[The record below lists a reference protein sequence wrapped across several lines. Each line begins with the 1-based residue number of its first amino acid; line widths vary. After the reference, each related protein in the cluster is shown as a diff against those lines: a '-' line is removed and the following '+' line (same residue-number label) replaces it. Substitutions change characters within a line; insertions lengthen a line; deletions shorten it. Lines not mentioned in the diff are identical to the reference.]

1 MGLPT
6 TERERERTSDAVP
19 PRARERPR
27 ARLVLP
33 GGGGYGEVLANPR
46 FRRLWLA
53 HSVAGVGEAL
63 ASIAMP
69 LLAYGLT
76 GSSSLLGLI
85 FVIQTVPRVILS
97 PVAGLLADRLDRRL
111 VMLSADLGR
120 AAVVALLP
128 FATEAWQIGLL
139 AALVAVG
146 NTAFKP
152 AELAAVPSVVEP
164 DLLVRALSV
173 SQVSSSMIRVIG
185 PAIGAGIIG
194 LAGPRP
200 AFGLQALWFLVS
212 AALLRRLALPRP
224 TRQITSETGAWAV
237 IRRDVRE
244 GLATVAHNPVVRG
257 TAAVE
262 ALWQLVVAIIGVALL
277 VYLEESAALGDGAGT
292 RYALLT
298 ACFGGGTT
306 IGALAAAR
314 VERRIGRARL
324 MAVGY
329 LAPVMLMPAGWT
341 PPLPVIFGCWIL
353 LGFADAWA
361 VIAMQAYLTEAVPDE
376 LRGRVY
382 ATWTAVVTLAAAGW
396 FAMVGWATD
405 ALGPPTTIA
414 LAGGI
419 VGLGGPLLLL
429 ASGALAAMRR
439 HVSPAP
445 AVTPHG

>member
-1 MGLPT
+1 MGGRT
-6 TERERERTSDAVP
+6 TEREPTRD
-19 PRARERPR
+19 RAARQGR
-27 ARLVLP
+27 AGAHLLLP
-33 GGGGYGEVLANPR
+33 GGGGYGEVLANRR
-46 FRRLWLA
+46 FRQLWLA
-53 HSVAGVGEAL
+53 HMVAGLGEAV

-69 LLAYGLT
+69 LLAYDLT
-76 GSSSLLGLI
+76 GSAGLLGLI

-120 AAVVALLP
+120 AVVVALLP
-128 FATEAWQIGLL
+128 FTTETWQIGVL

-164 DLLVRALSV
+164 ALLVRALSV
-173 SQVSSSMIRVIG
+173 SQVSSSVIRVVG

-200 AFGLQALWFLVS
+200 AFWLQALCFLVS
-212 AALLRRLALPRP
+212 AALLRRLVLPRP
-224 TRQITSETGAWAV
+224 ARQVTAGTSAWAIV
-237 IRRDVRE
+237 RRDVRE
-244 GLATVAHNPVVRG
+244 GLAAVTHNPVVRG

-262 ALWQLVVAIIGVALL
+262 ALWQLVVAIIGIATL
-277 VYLEESAALGDGAGT
+277 VYLEETAALGDQAGT

-298 ACFGGGTT
+298 ACFGGGTVL
-306 IGALAAAR
+306 GALAAAR

-329 LAPVMLMPAGWT
+329 LAPLMLVPAGWT
-341 PPLPVIFGCWIL
+341 PPLTVLFGCWIL

-361 VIAMQAYLTEAVPDE
+361 VIAMQAYLAEAVPDA

-396 FAMVGWATD
+396 FAVVGWATD
-405 ALGPPTTIA
+405 ALGPPATIA
-414 LAGGI
+414 AAGGI

-429 ASGALAAMRR
+429 VTGALAAMR
-439 HVSPAP
+439 HHISPATR
-445 AVTPHG
+445 AIGDG